1 MESTG
6 KVQRMD
12 LTDRERRF
20 EELVAE
26 ALDGLPDW
34 VAERLD
40 NVEVLIEE
48 LPPSRDRGLLG
59 VYEGIPLTKRGLG
72 YAGVM
77 PDRITLFRG
86 NIEHQA
92 FDEASLKR
100 VIRHT
105 VVHEIAHFFGI
116 SDERLLEIDR
126 Y

>member
-1 MESTG
+1 
-6 KVQRMD
+6 MD
-12 LTDRERRF
+12 LTHRERRF

-26 ALDGLPDW
+26 ALDELPDW

-48 LPPSRDRGLLG
+48 VPPSRDRGLLG
-59 VYEGIPLTKRGLG
+59 VYEGIPLTKRGLS
-72 YAGVM
+72 YAGVV
-77 PDRITLFRG
+77 PDRITLFRH
-86 NIEHQA
+86 NIEQQA
-92 FDEASLKR
+92 ADEASLKR

>member
-1 MESTG
+1 
-6 KVQRMD
+6 MD
-12 LTDRERRF
+12 LMDERERF

-34 VAERLD
+34 VADRLD

-48 LPPSRDRGLLG
+48 MPASRDRGLLG
-59 VYEGIPLTKRGLG
+59 VYEGIPLTKRGLD
-72 YAGVM
+72 YAGVV
-77 PDRITLFRG
+77 PDRITLFRR
-86 NIEHQA
+86 NIEQHA
-92 FDEASLKR
+92 GDEQSLKR

>member
-1 MESTG
+1 
-6 KVQRMD
+6 MD
-12 LTDRERRF
+12 LIPGQRRF

-26 ALDGLPDW
+26 ALDELPDW

-40 NVEVLIEE
+40 NVEVLVEE
-48 LPPSRDRGLLG
+48 APASRERGLLG
-59 VYEGIPLTKRGLG
+59 VYEGIPLTKRGLD
-72 YAGVM
+72 YAGVV
-77 PDRITLFRG
+77 PDRITLFRR
-86 NIEHQA
+86 NIEEQA
-92 FDEASLKR
+92 SNEEGLKR

>member
-1 MESTG
+1 MGVTQDSE
-6 KVQRMD
+6 
-12 LTDRERRF
+12 RF
-20 EELVAE
+20 EELVAD

-40 NVEVLIEE
+40 NVEILIEE
-48 LPPSRDRGLLG
+48 IPSSGDRRLLG
-59 VYEGIPLTKRGLG
+59 VYEGIPLTKRGLD
-72 YAGVM
+72 YAGVV
-77 PDRITLFRG
+77 PDRITLFRR
-86 NIEHQA
+86 NIEAQA
-92 FDEASLKR
+92 RTEEGLKR

>member
-1 MESTG
+1 MVEP
-6 KVQRMD
+6 
-12 LTDRERRF
+12 ERF

-34 VAERLD
+34 VAKLLD

-48 LPPSRDRGLLG
+48 VPPSRDRGLLG
-59 VYEGIPLTKRGLG
+59 VYEGIPLTRRGLD
-72 YAGVM
+72 YAGVV
-77 PDRITLFRG
+77 PDRITLFRR
-86 NIEHQA
+86 NIEAHA
-92 FDEASLKR
+92 SDELSLKR